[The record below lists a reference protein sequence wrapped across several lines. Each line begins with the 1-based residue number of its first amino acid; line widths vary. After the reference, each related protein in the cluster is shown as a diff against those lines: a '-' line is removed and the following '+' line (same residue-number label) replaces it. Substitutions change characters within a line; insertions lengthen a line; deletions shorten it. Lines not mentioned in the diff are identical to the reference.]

1 MRLGLIV
8 DTDCL
13 CAVGPYTIH
22 GLCYVQLVLTL
33 DTDCVNV
40 RLVLTLDTDCYVR
53 LVLILNTDCVCAVGP
68 FPEHGL
74 C

>member
-1 MRLGLIV
+1 VRLALILEKDCVNVCLGLIV

-22 GLCYVQLVLTL
+22 GLCYVQLVLIL

-40 RLVLTLDTDCYVR
+40 RLVLTLDTDCVMCGWS
-53 LVLILNTDCVCAVGP
+53 LS
-68 FPEHGL
+68 
-74 C
+74 